1 MRFILL
7 HIGLL
12 RSTKTVFFILWVA
25 ISTIACSPD
34 PSAMLGTSTLNRGLS
49 GEPESLDPQ
58 KNTSNQS
65 QTILRDIGE
74 GLVSFGADG
83 TLSPGVAKR
92 WEQSEDGLT
101 YIFHLRADA
110 RWSNGRAVTA
120 KDFEF
125 AFQRLVNPQTA
136 APYAEF
142 LSGIKNANDIV
153 KGKLPPDQL
162 GATAIDTYIFQ
173 IQLRTKTPHF
183 LQLLAHPSTFP
194 IERKSFEQLG
204 TGLFR
209 PGSHVSNG
217 AYVLLDWIVGSTI
230 LLQRNES
237 YWASQTTD
245 IDRVVYH
252 FVDQNAEFDRYR
264 AGEIDITASV
274 PESAFP
280 MVREE
285 MRSELRVSPYLGIYY
300 YGFNLTRGLF
310 AKNKKL
316 RQALSMAIDRQAL
329 VDRITGRGEV
339 PAYSWVPPGVN
350 LYGQNDYDFASL
362 EKHEREEQARQL
374 FADAGFNSGD
384 GLEFE
389 LRYNTFDG
397 NQKIAVAI
405 QSMWRGVLGVR
416 ATLVNEEFKVF
427 IDTVRSKEH
436 TEAFRLSWTGDY
448 NDAYSFLQ
456 LFKTDNPSNL
466 TGYSNPNFDHVVSL
480 AENEPESVA
489 RREYL
494 EKAERIAMAD
504 FPVIP
509 LYFYVSKHL
518 IKPSIAGWENNVMDI
533 HLSRYLSVN
542 SSDEAR

>member
-1 MRFILL
+1 MLNIVT
-7 HIGLL
+7 L
-12 RSTKTVFFILWVA
+12 RSATTVFFILWVA
-25 ISTIACSPD
+25 IFTIACSPD
-34 PSAMLGTSTLNRGLS
+34 ARVALDTSTLNRGLS
-49 GEPESLDPQ
+49 GEPESLDPH
-58 KNTSNQS
+58 KFTSNQS

-74 GLVSFGADG
+74 GLVSIGADG
-83 TLSPGVAKR
+83 ALSSGVAER

-110 RWSNGRAVTA
+110 RWSNGRMVTA

-125 AFQRLVNPQTA
+125 AFQRLVNPKTA
-136 APYAEF
+136 SPYAEF
-142 LSGIKNANDIV
+142 LSGIKNASDIV

-162 GATAIDTYIFQ
+162 GASAIDTHIFQ
-173 IQLRTKTPHF
+173 IRLRTKTPHF

-194 IERKSFEQLG
+194 IDRESFEQLG

-209 PGSHVSNG
+209 PGGHVSNG

-237 YWASQTTD
+237 YWASQATD
-245 IDRVVYH
+245 IDRVTYH
-252 FVDQNAEFDRYR
+252 IVDQNAEFDRYR

-316 RQALSMAIDRQAL
+316 RQALSLAIDRQTL

-350 LYGQNDYDFASL
+350 LYGQNDYDFASF

-533 HLSRYLSVN
+533 HLSKYLSMH